1 MFSALSSNFSYYSKY
16 AEAQEGSYHFI
27 DFMIFPSPLENLRK
41 GNSLRT
47 DFMLSL
53 LLAMIP
59 AFLISLSFDYYF
71 VYTQNMKALREISE
85 NKVIKAVHT
94 LQKPLWHYDTD
105 FLHSYVEILAD
116 DSSLTR
122 IFVYDDRDRPVAQ
135 FDTSALQ
142 ENLRSVSWEI
152 EKPILQE
159 GVIIGR
165 LLVTFNN
172 SEISKLTRQ
181 MIVSD
186 ILVILAVL
194 CSVWSVS
201 WILIN
206 RYVLH
211 PLKIMKNSFHSI
223 SEGDYSKRVLLE
235 DNNELT
241 SIAGEFNTMVD
252 QVEMREMALR
262 ESEVKYRNL
271 VESPSDII
279 FTADNDN
286 QLIFINSNYEKWTGI
301 PAEFLLGRPFS
312 ELFPKFHEIGDL
324 LSNARYTGSSKVLF
338 EEELKKKDGSSIPVE
353 LNFSTQYDSNDTAI
367 GVIGIARDIS
377 NRRQAEGDLRK
388 YEQMVASITDYMLLI
403 DRNFIIQAV
412 NNAYLENAGKE
423 RHELIGAHITT
434 IYNRDVFAEDF
445 LPFLEACLEGN
456 SVKNDLL
463 MAVDDGKSKYMT
475 ITYYPI
481 FEQDNS
487 VSGVMMHQRDVTEQK
502 RLEAMLHQSQ
512 KMEAIGT
519 LAGGIAHDFNNIIGG
534 IVGYAE
540 MIEMFDAENSPR
552 LQSRI
557 QHVLK
562 GAYRAKDL
570 VEQILT
576 FSRNTDSKKKPL
588 NLGELVKDTMQFLR
602 ASIPS
607 TIEIINQEIHD
618 NAVVWADETS
628 LHQILMNLC
637 TNGAHAMQKE
647 GGHLVVSLTLHTIS
661 QADADNINV
670 TDAGAYVVLSV
681 SDTGIGIDSTTIT
694 RIFEPFYTTKKTGE
708 GTGMGLAV
716 VHGIVKNLRGAITV
730 ESTPALGTTFNVY
743 LPRFDFT
750 AGEAANTPVVENS
763 PAKGKGCI
771 LIVDDEQELVK
782 FSAEILEHLGYEVIS
797 KTSSVSAR
805 KTFMEDPYR
814 FDLVLTDQTM
824 PNITG
829 LDLARQF
836 MEIRSEIRIILCT
849 GFSQP
854 NIEQEA
860 NALGISRF
868 VKKPFGA
875 RQLANMVQEE
885 LDTLHRARKNGIE
898 GS

>member
-1 MFSALSSNFSYYSKY
+1 ML
-16 AEAQEGSYHFI
+16 EGSYLSSYI
-27 DFMIFPSPLENLRK
+27 MISPSPLGYLRK
-41 GNSLRT
+41 SNSLRT

-71 VYTQNMKALREISE
+71 VYTQNMKTLREISE

-94 LQKPLWHYDTD
+94 LQKPLWQYDTD

-135 FDTSALQ
+135 VDKSALQ
-142 ENLRSVSWEI
+142 QNLRSVSWEM

-159 GVIIGR
+159 GVTIGR

-211 PLKIMKNSFHSI
+211 PLKIMKDNFHSI

-235 DNNELT
+235 DNNELA

-286 QLIFINSNYEKWTGI
+286 KLIFINSNYVKWTGI
-301 PAEFLLGRPFS
+301 PATNLLGRSFS
-312 ELFPKFHEIGDL
+312 ELFLKFSEIGEL
-324 LSNARYTGSSKVLF
+324 LSNARFAGSSEFLF
-338 EEELKKKDGSSIPVE
+338 EEELKKEDGTSIPVE
-353 LNFSTQYDSNDTAI
+353 LNFSTQFDSNDAAI

-403 DRNFIIQAV
+403 DRDFMIQAV

-434 IYNRDVFAEDF
+434 IYNEPVFAEDF

-502 RLEAMLHQSQ
+502 KLEAMLHQSQ

-540 MIEMFDAENSPR
+540 MIEMFDAEASPR

-588 NLGELVKDTMQFLR
+588 NLGVLVKDTMQFLR

-607 TIEIINQEIHD
+607 TIEIIKQEIHSK
-618 NAVVWADETS
+618 AVVWADETS

-637 TNGAHAMQKE
+637 TNAAHAMQKE
-647 GGHLVVSLTLHTIS
+647 GGQLFVSLTVQTIS
-661 QADADNINV
+661 LEDADNINV
-670 TDAGAYVVLSV
+670 SESGSYVVLSV
-681 SDTGIGIDSTTIT
+681 RDTGIGVDSAIIS

-730 ESTPALGTTFNVY
+730 DSTPDIGTTFNVY
-743 LPRFDFT
+743 LPRFDFSPR
-750 AGEAANTPVVENS
+750 EAEDALVVDNS
-763 PAKGKGCI
+763 PAPGKGCI
-771 LIVDDEQELVK
+771 LIVDDEEELVK
-782 FSAEILEHLGYEVIS
+782 FSAEILEHLGYEVVS

-805 KTFMEDPYR
+805 KAFMEDPHR
-814 FDLVLTDQTM
+814 FDLVITDQTM

-836 MEIRSEIRIILCT
+836 MDIHTTIRIILCT

-860 NALGISRF
+860 HALGIHRF
-868 VKKPFGA
+868 VRKPFGA
-875 RQLANMVQEE
+875 RQLANIVQEE
-885 LDTLHRARKNGIE
+885 LSTLHHSQGNGILDIKDRKTH
-898 GS
+898 